1 MQRIVSGNLAAL
13 LLSGCLAVLLAKPLA
28 AQDEAAQARGELEAV
43 SSAIADIENWLIDAN
58 QQQSA
63 AQQRLRE
70 AELAISDLQQAI
82 DSVETEIASSESE
95 LTELRSEQDRLEQQR
110 QTQEDLLGEIL
121 RAAYISG
128 EHNQLKLLLSGQGPS
143 ESARMLHYSA
153 VLSEYQID
161 RIAEFQQTLDSLES
175 VAQQLAT
182 TVQNLQSR
190 RQQLAQQSERLN
202 QAREERELALA
213 NLRSDIANRNQE
225 LEQLQIDQAELE
237 SLVAEIARAM
247 EGIRSFDD
255 VPDFDASRGRLQN
268 PLSGPWLSR
277 FGSSYGG
284 GNLLRQGIVIG
295 ASPGSPVR
303 AVHPG
308 HVVFADW
315 LRGAGLLV
323 IVDHGNGYMSLYGR
337 NEALSAKA
345 GDWVDAGDILATS
358 GLGGDNNTP
367 GLYFEIRRNGQALDP
382 ADWLQDS

>member
-1 MQRIVSGNLAAL
+1 MHQILPGKLAAL
-13 LLSGCLAVLLAKPLA
+13 MLLAFLASSLA
-28 AQDEAAQARGELEAV
+28 AQDEASRARGELQAV
-43 SSAIADIENWLIDAN
+43 SSAIAEIESWLDDAN

-70 AELAISDLQQAI
+70 AELAISELQQAI
-82 DSVETEIASSESE
+82 ENVETDIASSEAE
-95 LTELRSEQDRLEQQR
+95 LAELRSEQGRLEQQR
-110 QTQEDLLGEIL
+110 QSQEDLLGEIL

-153 VLSEYQID
+153 VLSEYQLA
-161 RIAEFQQTLDSLES
+161 RIAEFRQTLTSLET
-175 VAQQLAT
+175 VAQQLDES
-182 TVQNLQSR
+182 VQNLQSQ
-190 RQQLAQQSERLN
+190 RQQLALQSEQLN
-202 QAREERELALA
+202 LARDDRALALE

-237 SLVAEIARAM
+237 SLIAEIARAM

-255 VPDFDASRGRLQN
+255 VPDFADSRGRLQN
-268 PLSGPWLSR
+268 PLSGPLLSR

-284 GNLLRQGIVIG
+284 GSLVRQGIVIG
-295 ASPGSPVR
+295 ASPGSAVR

-337 NEALSAKA
+337 NEALSASA
-345 GDWVDAGDILATS
+345 GDWVDKGDMLATS
-358 GLGGDNNTP
+358 GLGGENNTP

-382 ADWLQDS
+382 ADWLPDS